1 MTDVGLIGWR
11 GMVGSVLLQRM
22 REENDFKYLNAHFFS
37 TSNPGGKAPAEDS
50 DQGVLKDAF
59 DIDTLKKM
67 NTILTCQG
75 GDYTQKVY
83 PELRKAGWKGY
94 WIDAASTLRGEDS
107 SVLTLDPINSDQI
120 EKGLK
125 EGKRILLAPIK
136 LSFDVDSLGDL
147 FKKDLVEWT
156 TSMTYQ
162 VMEQVPI
169 MKELLKQMNFLGG
182 KSWKELIRKIF
193 WMLINWLIKFI
204 GKDFPKSSSPS
215 LSRQFTP

>member
-125 EGKRILLAPIK
+125 EGK
-136 LSFDVDSLGDL
+136 
-147 FKKDLVEWT
+147 KD
-156 TSMTYQ
+156 
-162 VMEQVPI
+162 
-169 MKELLKQMNFLGG
+169 
-182 KSWKELIRKIF
+182 
-193 WMLINWLIKFI
+193 FI
-204 GKDFPKSSSPS
+204 GANC
-215 LSRQFTP
+215 TVV

>member
-83 PELRKAGWKGY
+83 PELRKAGWNGY
-94 WIDAASTLRGEDS
+94 WIDASSTLGCLQARLASTL
-107 SVLTLDPINSDQI
+107 V
-120 EKGLK
+120 
-125 EGKRILLAPIK
+125 
-136 LSFDVDSLGDL
+136 LSFAQT
-147 FKKDLVEWT
+147 E
-156 TSMTYQ
+156 
-162 VMEQVPI
+162 
-169 MKELLKQMNFLGG
+169 
-182 KSWKELIRKIF
+182 
-193 WMLINWLIKFI
+193 
-204 GKDFPKSSSPS
+204 
-215 LSRQFTP
+215 SRPNCIE